1 MPSGDRILSVIS
13 ESVRNNAVLQR
24 YELDVDGGIAFASY
38 RLEPGVVIITHV
50 ETPRA
55 MRGQGIGS
63 QVVEGSL
70 NLIRAQK
77 LKVRAGCSFARSYL
91 AEHPEFADI
100 AGS

>member
-1 MPSGDRILSVIS
+1 MSATPSRQI
-13 ESVRNNAVLQR
+13 RNNIALQR
-24 YELDVDGGIAFASY
+24 YELDVDGGIAFARY

-50 ETPRA
+50 ETPLA
-55 MRGQGIGS
+55 LRGQGIGS

-70 NLIRAQK
+70 HLIRTEK

-100 AGS
+100 IA